1 MKLSD
6 DLIIIKNILN
16 NEYNIHLNEE
26 LIDGVIVKKMAKT
39 NLLSNNKEARS
50 NQTHIAITGNQRD
63 LFPYIYSPL
72 YDEEGKNK
80 SVFIIAKI
88 ILDTKYNFR

>member
-6 DLIIIKNILN
+6 DLNIIKNILK
-16 NEYNIHLNEE
+16 NEYDVHLNEE

-39 NLLSNNKEARS
+39 NLLSVDKDGRS

-63 LFPYIYSPL
+63 LFPYI
-72 YDEEGKNK
+72 
-80 SVFIIAKI
+80 
-88 ILDTKYNFR
+88 